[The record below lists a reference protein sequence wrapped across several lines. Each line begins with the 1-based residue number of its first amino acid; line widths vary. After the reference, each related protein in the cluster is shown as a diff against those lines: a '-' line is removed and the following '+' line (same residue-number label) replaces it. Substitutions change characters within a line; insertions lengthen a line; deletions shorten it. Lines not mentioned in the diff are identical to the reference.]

1 MVRAGYWRLMV
12 PALAFVISVGLQP
25 AGLLNAQQTAWEVPE
40 PHSIAATPVATTGA
54 VQQDPVAFPAG
65 GGI

>member
-1 MVRAGYWRLMV
+1 MMAHKQASAMVRAGYWRLMV

-40 PHSIAATPVATTGA
+40 SPPPRLLQHR
-54 VQQDPVAFPAG
+54 
-65 GGI
+65 